1 MGWLMLALIGVA
13 AFLALWLGGV
23 ARSLWTFVGAA
34 LMLGATG
41 YALQQRASVPGHP
54 VESFAEPIQL
64 NPVMIELRDS
74 MLGRFTG
81 DGAYLVAA
89 DGMTRSGDTRS
100 AVQAVLGGIR
110 KYPKSLTL
118 WTGLGMAYAQHDG
131 SVSPAALFAFR
142 HAAHLAP
149 SHPAPP
155 YFLGL
160 AYINSGQFAV
170 ARPYWARA
178 LALTPP
184 GLSYRNQI
192 ADQLKQLDAYLAAAE
207 QADAQAA
214 AGAAAT
220 PQP

>member
-1 MGWLMLALIGVA
+1 MGWLMLVLIGVA

-23 ARSLWTFVGAA
+23 SKSLWSFVGAA
-34 LMLGATG
+34 LMLGAAG

-64 NPVMIELRDS
+64 DPAVIEMRDA

-81 DGAYLVAA
+81 DGAYLIAA

-100 AVQAVLGGIR
+100 AVQAVLGGIT
-110 KYPKSLTL
+110 KYPNSLTL

-131 SVSPAALFAFR
+131 TVSPAALFAFR
-142 HAAHLAP
+142 HAIHLAP
-149 SHPAPP
+149 SHPAPY

-160 AYINSGQFAV
+160 AYINSGQLAQ

-184 GLSYRNQI
+184 GLSYRSQL
-192 ADQLKQLDAYLAAAE
+192 ADQLQRLDTYLAAAE
-207 QADAQAA
+207 RAQAQAA
-214 AGAAAT
+214 ASAAAT
-220 PQP
+220 P

>member
-1 MGWLMLALIGVA
+1 
-13 AFLALWLGGV
+13 
-23 ARSLWTFVGAA
+23 
-34 LMLGATG
+34 
-41 YALQQRASVPGHP
+41 
-54 VESFAEPIQL
+54 
-64 NPVMIELRDS
+64 MIELRDS

-81 DGAYLVAA
+81 DGAYLMAA

-100 AVQAVLGGIR
+100 AVQVVLGGIA
-110 KYPKSLTL
+110 KYPTSLTL
-118 WTGLGMAYAQHDG
+118 WTGLGMAYVQHDG
-131 SVSPAALFAFR
+131 TVSPAALFAFR

-207 QADAQAA
+207 RADAQAA
-214 AGAAAT
+214 ASGAAT

>member
-1 MGWLMLALIGVA
+1 MGWVMLLLIGVA
-13 AFLALWLGGV
+13 ASVALWLGGV
-23 ARSLWTFVGAA
+23 SRSLWSFVGAA
-34 LMLGATG
+34 LMLGAAG
-41 YALQQRASVPGHP
+41 YTLQQRASIPGHP

-64 NPVMIELRDS
+64 NPEMIELRDS

-100 AVQAVLGGIR
+100 AVQVVLGGIA

-118 WTGLGMAYAQHDG
+118 WTGLGSVYAQHDG
-131 SVSPAALFAFR
+131 TVSPAALFAFR
-142 HAAHLAP
+142 HAMHLSP
-149 SHPAPP
+149 THPAPY

-160 AYINSGQFAV
+160 AYISSGQFAQ

-184 GLSYRNQI
+184 GLSYRH
-192 ADQLKQLDAYLAAAE
+192 QLAEQLQKLDAYLAAAE
-207 QADAQAA
+207 RDQSPSA
-214 AGAAAT
+214 AGAT
-220 PQP
+220 P

>member
-23 ARSLWTFVGAA
+23 PKSLWSFVGAA

-41 YALQQRASVPGHP
+41 YALQQRALVPGHP

-64 NPVMIELRDS
+64 DPEVIELRDS
-74 MLGRFTG
+74 MLGHFTG
-81 DGAYLVAA
+81 DGAYLIAA

-100 AVQAVLGGIR
+100 AVQAVLGGIK
-110 KYPKSLTL
+110 KYPNSLTL
-118 WTGLGMAYAQHDG
+118 WTGLGMAYAQHDRT
-131 SVSPAALFAFR
+131 VSPAALFAFR

-160 AYINSGQFAV
+160 AYINSGQLAL

-192 ADQLKQLDAYLAAAE
+192 ADQLKRLDDYMAAA
-207 QADAQAA
+207 DRAQAQ
-214 AGAAAT
+214 AAAT